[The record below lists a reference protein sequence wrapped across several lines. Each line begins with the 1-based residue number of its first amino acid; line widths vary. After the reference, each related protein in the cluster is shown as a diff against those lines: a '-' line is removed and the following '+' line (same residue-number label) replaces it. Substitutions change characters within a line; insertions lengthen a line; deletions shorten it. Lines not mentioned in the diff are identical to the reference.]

1 MVGRTRIG
9 SPKILV
15 LQQPPDDVDVDIP
28 VVDVPI
34 EDEIAVVGHGTLPA
48 GVTELCTGL
57 GNGLMPAFPIS
68 VDPIG
73 MPTGLVPV
81 RELPGDEA
89 DAPGLEDAVVPI
101 APPAHGLEAP
111 PDMPVLSNREVD
123 PDVPPIAPLLPDIEV
138 EVPELG
144 VVASADVPRP
154 EHVAVVMEPRGDVPA
169 AIGLTP
175 GVASSVAPSGTPV
188 VPTDPPG
195 PIPSGELMPSEGMPV
210 DIPTWAKAGLHNKG
224 HATATIKR
232 GFIEAPCF
240 LEASRFTRR
249 SGRAAP

>member
-1 MVGRTRIG
+1 
-9 SPKILV
+9 LV
-15 LQQPPDDVDVDIP
+15 LQQPLDDDIP
-28 VVDVPI
+28 VVDIPI
-34 EDEIAVVGHGTLPA
+34 ADEIPVVGHGTLPV

-57 GNGLMPAFPIS
+57 GSGLMPAFPIS
-68 VDPIG
+68 VDPMG
-73 MPTGLVPV
+73 TPTRPMPF

-101 APPAHGLEAP
+101 APPAHALEAP

-123 PDVPPIAPLLPDIEV
+123 PDVPPIAPLPDIEV
-138 EVPELG
+138 AVPELG
-144 VVASADVPRP
+144 LVASADVPSP

-175 GVASSVAPSGTPV
+175 GVASSVAPSGIPV
-188 VPTDPPG
+188 VVTDPPG
-195 PIPSGELMPSEGMPV
+195 PIPSGELMPSEGVPV

-240 LEASRFTRR
+240 IEASRFTRR
-249 SGRAAP
+249 SGRGAP